1 MQEDHWLKFTNG
13 SQVKMLN
20 CQKHVMG
27 IAFQL
32 QQDYGHFTV
41 ATVDVTEVP
50 PDCNCINTARIW
62 SVS

>member
-13 SQVKMLN
+13 SQVKMLK
-20 CQKHVMG
+20 CQNMMG
-27 IAFQL
+27 INLQL

>member
-1 MQEDHWLKFTNG
+1 
-13 SQVKMLN
+13 
-20 CQKHVMG
+20 MG

-50 PDCNCINTARIW
+50 SDCNCINTARIW
-62 SVS
+62 SVSLS

>member
-13 SQVKMLN
+13 SQVKMLK
-20 CQKHVMG
+20 CQNMMG
-27 IAFQL
+27 IGFQL

-62 SVS
+62 LVS